1 MAQLN
6 ITLNQEDILLL
17 FKNDRNEAF
26 RQLLQNSLN
35 SILKVESEEQLH
47 AAPYERSDE
56 RTDSRN
62 GTRERSLI
70 TRIGKIELE
79 VPRHRNQ
86 PFKTMIFDNYKRS
99 EAALI

>member
-17 FKNDRNEAF
+17 LKNDRNEAF
-26 RQLLQNSLN
+26 RQLLQDSLN